1 MILVNIKAKKYNEC
15 EEVLGEKVFYTLS
28 KCMFFGPR
36 KGTTIAGV
44 TDNSVSLMRTL
55 VSEGWTKQPDDM
67 ILQSIPYRKDKLL
80 FHWIGRGHYTS
91 IIRAQRL
98 CEKLKLRS
106 DDEWQAV
113 FRHEFVDE
121 VEDNPEPQVAPAG
134 NWAPHPQQGDGMVG
148 MGAQDEPFP
157 FSVVVNGAI
166 YAGTCHHIIG
176 NTYDIMYHEQFAGTI
191 MVIGGGHVDRLMAA
205 QRKLKAWLIEQGI
218 AQNAAAV

>member
-1 MILVNIKAKKYNEC
+1 MILVNVKAKKYNEC

-44 TDNSVSLMRTL
+44 TDNSVSLTRTL
-55 VSEGWTKQPDDM
+55 VSEGWIKQPDDM
-67 ILQSIPYRKDKLL
+67 ILQSIPYKKDKLL
-80 FHWIGRGHYTS
+80 FHWVGRGHYTS

-121 VEDNPEPQVAPAG
+121 EEDHPEPQIVAANPA
-134 NWAPHPQQGDGMVG
+134 NWAPQL
-148 MGAQDEPFP
+148 GAMNPFE
-157 FSVVVNGAI
+157 FSVVINGNIYTGQAI
-166 YAGTCHHIIG
+166 HVIG
-176 NTYDIMYHEQFAGTI
+176 STYDIMYQGQFAGSIT
-191 MVIGGGHVDRLMAA
+191 GGVGFGEHMMAA
-205 QRKLKAWLIEQGI
+205 QRRLRVWLIDQGI